1 VNITPD
7 TVIMFRIAGFPVNA
21 TLFYTWVIMA
31 ALTALSLIATNNVS
45 VGSRMSRLQN
55 ALEVII
61 GYIRKELAEIT
72 EDRPAKYLPL
82 LGALY
87 LFIAVSNFCAIIPG
101 YYPPTGSLNTT
112 AALAL
117 CVFVAVPAYGISQAG
132 LGAYLR
138 HYIEPVPYI
147 LPFNLIGEFSR
158 TLALAVRLFGNV
170 MSGALLTGVLV
181 SVTPLFVP
189 VLMNAFSLLIGQ
201 IHAYIFVVLSA
212 VYIAS
217 GARAQS
223 ERLSKNARRDAA
235 ESMA

>member
-1 VNITPD
+1 MNITPD
-7 TVIMFRIAGFPVNA
+7 TVVVFRIRGFVVNA

-31 ALTALSLIATNNVS
+31 LLTGLAWFVTRNLSSGA
-45 VGSRMSRLQN
+45 RMSRLQN
-55 ALEVII
+55 GLEVII
-61 GYIRKELAEIT
+61 GYIRRELAEIT
-72 EDRPAKYLPL
+72 GDRPMKYLPL
-82 LGALY
+82 LGTLY
-87 LFIAVSNFCAIIPG
+87 LFIAVSNFLAIVPG

-132 LGAYLR
+132 LLDYLR
-138 HYIEPVPYI
+138 HFVEPVPYI

-170 MSGALLTGVLV
+170 MSGTLLTGVLL
-181 SVTPLFVP
+181 SVAPLFVP

-201 IHAYIFVVLSA
+201 IHAYIFAVLSA

-217 GARAQS
+217 SAQNGAD
-223 ERLSKNARRDAA
+223 DAGRTKENEPA
-235 ESMA
+235 ESLA